1 VSQPAYWAQ
10 ASAELAA
17 RDPVMAGF
25 VTEYAGMSLVQKGDP
40 FATLCRAIVSQ
51 QISVKAADA
60 IWARLD
66 AAVSGIAP
74 NALIA
79 ADVETLRAAGLSRAK
94 IVYLQ
99 DLSQR
104 ALDGRFSPGHWLELD
119 DAAVMAELT
128 AVKGIG
134 RWTAEMYLIF
144 SLQRPDILPVDDIGL
159 QKAIALHYLGG
170 ERPTA
175 KAIHALADKHWRPWC
190 TVATWYLWRSLD
202 PVAVAY

>member
-1 VSQPAYWAQ
+1 VSQPAYWAN
-10 ASAELAA
+10 ASVELAA

-25 VTEYAGMSLVQKGDP
+25 VVEYAGMGLVQKGDP

-60 IWARLD
+60 IWARVD
-66 AAVSGIAP
+66 AAVGGIAP
-74 NALIA
+74 QGLAA
-79 ADVETLRAAGLSRAK
+79 ADFDTLRNVGLSRAK
-94 IVYLQ
+94 ITYLQ
-99 DLSQR
+99 DLSLR
-104 ALDGRFSPGHWLELD
+104 ALDKRFDPTRWLELD

-159 QKAIALHYLGG
+159 QKAIAQHYLNG

-175 KAIHALADKHWRPWC
+175 KAMHALADKYWRPWR

>member
-1 VSQPAYWAQ
+1 MSQPAYWAQ

-25 VTEYAGMSLVQKGDP
+25 VTEYAGMGLVQKGDP

-60 IWARLD
+60 IWARFD

>member
-1 VSQPAYWAQ
+1 MSQPAYWAQ

-25 VTEYAGMSLVQKGDP
+25 VTEYAGMGLVQKGDP

-104 ALDGRFSPGHWLELD
+104 ALDGRFNPGHWLELD